1 MMPTSKHK
9 RKASARTKTKLAKPP
24 GLVAL
29 HPKLSIF
36 FSILLIVISM
46 YLLAFQAS
54 DNAMFGLAM
63 LSLIA
68 GVGLTIAAKM
78 AITKKNKT

>member
-1 MMPTSKHK
+1 MPTNKHK
-9 RKASARTKTKLAKPP
+9 RKASAHTKAKLTKPP
-24 GLVAL
+24 GLITL
-29 HPKLSIF
+29 HPKPSALVG
-36 FSILLIVISM
+36 ILLIVISM
-46 YLLAFQAS
+46 YLLAFKAT

-78 AITKKNKT
+78 AITKKSKN